1 VSVWR
6 KVTNL
11 FRTNRLTDEIDEEL
25 QSHLDEAVAQG
36 RDPHEARRAFGSL
49 LRHREASLDIR
60 LITWLEA
67 LRADAIF
74 GLRQLRK
81 NKITSATAILSLALA
96 VGLTVAGFRLIDAFL
111 WRPLPVANA
120 DRLYAVI
127 RQGFGPSGDFRIS
140 EANEY
145 PLFVRER
152 AAVRNDAE
160 LVAVSYSEFDRAEL
174 TYRTDDEIERVNRQ
188 YVSGWMFSAFEL
200 RPAAGRLF
208 TEDDDRAP
216 GKAAYAVLSYEYWTR
231 RFGRDPN
238 VVGRTFRMD
247 NRIYTVI
254 GVSPKGFTGTEP
266 GTMVDIFVPT
276 MMHEGVTHSDWSWFR
291 TLAILQPGARVE
303 AVREKLQPVLNAFQ
317 EERAKGFKIE
327 TKLFIDRF
335 LNQKLL
341 LEPASSG
348 SSNMQTEYRSSL
360 IVMGLLVA
368 LVLLIA
374 CANVA
379 NLMTAQAAA
388 RQREMAL
395 RISIG
400 AGRLRLIQ
408 LLLMESA
415 WIAVAASIAG
425 GVFAWWAAPFVV
437 ARINPPKSPARL
449 ALPLDWRVTLFAV
462 LLTFAVAFVCA
473 LAPSLRVSEI
483 EPVHAL
489 KGEGR
494 QSRRR
499 LMLALVATQ
508 VAFCFVI
515 YFAAGLFVTTFE
527 RLAHRPTGYSSENVV
542 ILTASAHLAQP
553 SEVWDEAS
561 AGLRGV
567 PGVERVAMAGWPLLD
582 GNGWNGFIW
591 VNRQPTE
598 VLAYFLAVS
607 PGFLDTMRIPFVQGR
622 DFRADEN
629 FPGTAIV
636 NEAFVQQCFGGRNP
650 IGQWFEKETGDGV
663 TRWRFEVIG
672 VVRNAHYRNL
682 REPMT
687 PTAYVP
693 LFRASSAGQREPKD
707 TAPVTASIAASS
719 FVVRTRPGSPAALN
733 GILRAEVSQARPEL
747 RVSNIRTQVEIN
759 EAHTVR
765 ERLLAVLAAFFAA
778 AGLLLAAVG
787 VYGVLHFSVI
797 QRQKEIGMRL
807 ALGARAFDIA
817 KHVTREMSVMAAIG
831 IATGLSVGVIT
842 VRFIASLLYEVKPSD
857 PGMTIVPILVVGG
870 TAFVA
875 ALPAV
880 LRAARIDPASML
892 RVE

>member
-1 VSVWR
+1 MSIWR

-11 FRTNRLTDEIDEEL
+11 FRIKQLTDEIDAEL
-25 QSHLDEAVAQG
+25 QSHLDEALAQG
-36 RDPHEARRAFGSL
+36 RDPDEARCALGSP
-49 LRHREASLDIR
+49 LRHREASLDGR
-60 LITWLEA
+60 LITWLDA
-67 LRADAIF
+67 LRADAVF

-81 NKITSATAILSLALA
+81 NKITSAAAILSLALA
-96 VGLTVAGFRLIDAFL
+96 MGLTMAGFRLIDAFL
-111 WRPLPVANA
+111 WRPLPVASA
-120 DRLYAVI
+120 DRLYAVV
-127 RQGFGPSGDFRIS
+127 RQGLGPSGDFRIS
-140 EANEY
+140 DSNEY

-152 AAVRNDAE
+152 AAVRNEAE
-160 LVAVSYSEFDRAEL
+160 LVAISFSDRAEL
-174 TYRTDDEIERVNRQ
+174 TYKNDDEIERVNRQ

-200 RPAAGRLF
+200 HPAAGRLF
-208 TEDDDRAP
+208 TDDDDSTRGEP
-216 GKAAYAVLSYEYWTR
+216 AYAVLSYEYWTR

-238 VVGRTFRMD
+238 AVGRIFRMD

-266 GTMVDIFVPT
+266 GTMIDIFVPT

-291 TLAILQPGARVE
+291 TLAILQPGVRVE
-303 AVREKLQPVLNAFQ
+303 TVRDKLQPVLQAFQ
-317 EERAKGFKIE
+317 EERAKGFKTE
-327 TKLFIDRF
+327 SKLFIDRF

-341 LEPASSG
+341 LAPASSG
-348 SSNMQTEYRSSL
+348 LSGMQTEYRSSL
-360 IVMGLLVA
+360 IAMGLLIA
-368 LVLLIA
+368 MVLLIA

-400 AGRLRLIQ
+400 AGRLRLVQ
-408 LLLMESA
+408 LLLLESA
-415 WIAVAASIAG
+415 WTAVAASAAG

-437 ARINPPKSPARL
+437 ARINSPESPAKL
-449 ALPLDWRVTLFAV
+449 ALPLDWRVTIFAA
-462 LLTFAVAFVCA
+462 LLTFAVAFACA

-508 VAFCFVI
+508 VAFCFAI

-527 RLAHRPTGYSSENVV
+527 RLAHQSTGYSSENVV
-542 ILTASAHLAQP
+542 ILTASAHQAQP
-553 SEVWDEAS
+553 PEAWDEAS
-561 AGLRGV
+561 ARLRNV
-567 PGVERVAMAGWPLLD
+567 PGVESVAMSGWPLLD

-591 VNRQPTE
+591 VNGQSTE
-598 VLAYFLAVS
+598 VLAYFLSVS
-607 PGFLDTMRIPFVQGR
+607 PDFLHTMRIPFVQGR
-622 DFRADEN
+622 DFRLDES
-629 FPGTAIV
+629 FPGKAIV
-636 NEAFVQQCFGGRNP
+636 NEAFVEQCFGGRNP

-693 LFRASSAGQREPKD
+693 FFGTNSSGQRERKD
-707 TAPVTASIAASS
+707 AAS
-719 FVVRTRPGSPAALN
+719 FIVRTRTDSPAALT
-733 GILRAEVSQARPEL
+733 GFLRSEVSHARAEL
-747 RVSNIRTQVEIN
+747 RVSNVRTQIEIN
-759 EAHTVR
+759 EGHTVR
-765 ERLLAVLAAFFAA
+765 ERLLAVLAGFFAA

-817 KHVTREMSVMAAIG
+817 KHVTSEMSVMAAIG
-831 IATGLSVGVIT
+831 IVAGLSIGFTT
-842 VRFIASLLYEVKPSD
+842 VRFIATLLYEVKPSD
-857 PGMTIVPILVVGG
+857 PGTTIVPILVVSG

-880 LRAARIDPASML
+880 IRAARIDPASML
-892 RVE
+892 RAE

>member
-1 VSVWR
+1 MSIWR

-11 FRTNRLTDEIDEEL
+11 FRTKQLTDEIDEEL
-25 QSHLDEAVAQG
+25 QSHLDEALAQG
-36 RDPHEARRAFGSL
+36 RDPDEARRAFGSP
-49 LRHREASLDIR
+49 LRHREASRDVR
-60 LITWLEA
+60 LIPWLEA
-67 LRADAIF
+67 LGADAIF

-81 NKITSATAILSLALA
+81 NKITSTAAILSLALA

-120 DRLYAVI
+120 DRLYAVF
-127 RQGFGPSGDFRIS
+127 RQGLGPSGDFRIS
-140 EANEY
+140 DSNEY

-152 AAVRNDAE
+152 AAVRKEAE
-160 LVAVSYSEFDRAEL
+160 LVAVSFSDRAEL
-174 TYRTDDEIERVNRQ
+174 TYKTDDEIERVNRQ

-208 TEDDDRAP
+208 TEDDDRSRGEP
-216 GKAAYAVLSYEYWTR
+216 AYVVLSYEYWAR

-238 VVGRTFRMD
+238 AVSRTFRMD
-247 NRIYTVI
+247 NRIYTII

-266 GTMVDIFVPT
+266 GTMIDIFVPT

-291 TLAILQPGARVE
+291 TLAILQPG
-303 AVREKLQPVLNAFQ
+303 VRGETVRDRLQPVMQAFH
-317 EERAKGFKIE
+317 EERAEGFKTE
-327 TKLFIDRF
+327 SKLFINRF

-348 SSNMQTEYRSSL
+348 LSGMQREYRRSL
-360 IVMGLLVA
+360 IVMGFLIA
-368 LVLLIA
+368 MILLIA

-400 AGRLRLIQ
+400 ASRLRLVQ
-408 LLLMESA
+408 LVLLESA
-415 WIAVAASIAG
+415 WIAVAASAAG

-437 ARINPPKSPARL
+437 ARINPPKSPAQL
-449 ALPLDWRVTLFAV
+449 ALPLDWRVAMFAA

-527 RLAHRPTGYSSENVV
+527 RLAHEPTGYSSENVV
-542 ILTASAHLAQP
+542 ILTASAHQAQP
-553 SEVWDEAS
+553 PQAWDEVRAR
-561 AGLRGV
+561 LRGLS
-567 PGVERVAMAGWPLLD
+567 GVESVAMAGWPLLD

-591 VNRQPTE
+591 VNGQPTE
-598 VLAYFLAVS
+598 VLAYFLSVS
-607 PGFLDTMRIPFVQGR
+607 PGFFDTMRIPFVQGR
-622 DFRADEN
+622 DFRADESL
-629 FPGTAIV
+629 PGTAIV
-636 NEAFVQQCFGGRNP
+636 NEAFVQQCSGGRNP

-687 PTAYVP
+687 PAAYVP
-693 LFRASSAGQREPKD
+693 FFRTNPAGQGEPKD
-707 TAPVTASIAASS
+707 AAS
-719 FVVRTRPGSPAALN
+719 FIVRTRADSPTALT
-733 GILRAEVSQARPEL
+733 GILRSEVSHARPAL
-747 RVSNIRTQVEIN
+747 RVNNIRTQIEIN
-759 EAHTVR
+759 EGHTVR
-765 ERLLAVLAAFFAA
+765 ERLLALLARFFAGV
-778 AGLLLAAVG
+778 GLLLAAVG
-787 VYGVLHFSVI
+787 VYGILQFSVV

-807 ALGARAFDIA
+807 ALGASAFDIA
-817 KHVTREMSVMAAIG
+817 THVTREMSVMAAVG
-831 IATGLSVGVIT
+831 IAAGLCVGFT
-842 VRFIASLLYEVKPSD
+842 MVRFIASLLYEVKPTD
-857 PGMTIVPILVVGG
+857 PSMTIVPILVVGG

-880 LRAARIDPASML
+880 IRAARIDPASML